1 MFKYFK
7 IILIILCITAIN
19 SARPVFADSVGTI
32 EDNKSSWYAV
42 IGTENKGKKLY
53 VKGDIF
59 YSDEDPARGL
69 RILDIKKD
77 AIVLEDVISKNGVIV
92 KPGDSIPIEGPGMIF
107 EKTVESSVL
116 EYNYNKT
123 SKKVTKNQLEDF
135 TIKNIE
141 KQKIVLEKDYDKASQ
156 AAQLSG
162 REKEIF
168 SSPRDQDANKNIIL
182 AELFNQVESKKI
194 GDDVWALN
202 RGSAKSAINNRGSA
216 LVSAIKMVEPGY
228 RFGDGPSLKFN
239 TDLGAV
245 VMNRDGFMIQNIAV
259 AKLTEKFG
267 IEQGDVIKSINGY
280 PLNSLLGIYRIYED
294 IALNSNTKLLSINIA
309 RGGQTKTLVY
319 KIR

>member
-7 IILIILCITAIN
+7 IILIALSIAAIN
-19 SARPVFADSVGTI
+19 PARPVFAESVGTI

-59 YSDEDPARGL
+59 YSDEDPAKGL

-92 KPGDSIPIEGPGMIF
+92 KPGDPIPIEGYGMIF
-107 EKTVESSVL
+107 EKAVESSVL
-116 EYNYNKT
+116 EYNYNKA

-135 TIKNIE
+135 TVKSIE
-141 KQKIVLEKDYDKASQ
+141 KQKIALEKDYDNASG
-156 AAQLSG
+156 AEQLSG

-168 SSPRDQDANKNIIL
+168 TSPKDQDANKKIIL
-182 AELFNQVESKKI
+182 IELFNQVESQKI

-202 RGSAKSAINNRGSA
+202 RGSAESAIHNIGSA

-228 RFGDGPSLKFN
+228 RFGEGPTLKFN
-239 TDLGAV
+239 TDLGTV
-245 VMNRDGFMIQNIAV
+245 VVNRDGFLIQNIAV
-259 AKLTEKFG
+259 AKLTENFG
-267 IEQGDVIKSINGY
+267 IEKGDVIKSINGY

-294 IALNSNTKLLSINIA
+294 IASNKNTRLLSIDIA
-309 RGGQTKTLVY
+309 RGRQTKTLVY